1 MKEECVAAFK
11 EIKRKQ
17 WKYVIFKV
25 TENRRHIAVWKKVR
39 KSTYGD
45 FLKLFV
51 GGECF
56 YALYDFAYETEDRGP
71 VSKIV
76 FFSW

>member
-1 MKEECVAAFK
+1 MG
-11 EIKRKQ
+11 
-17 WKYVIFKV
+17 IFW
-25 TENRRHIAVWKKVR
+25 N
-39 KSTYGD
+39 
-45 FLKLFV
+45 FLFV
-51 GGECF
+51 GDECF